1 MSCTDFWLRSPSPK
15 SSSIQGGV
23 STQWPS
29 TTSTTLMTTTTTAM
43 AWRRRKYD
51 SSRLPFIAC
60 QTRFLGSR
68 KHFGILRQ
76 PRSFF
81 KVVSAVCRAKT
92 SSLTLAPAC
101 PHTQTHTPQTR
112 PCTLLRV
119 RCVCTH
125 THSHTYERAHSN
137 TPDPNL
143 RLPVRS
149 DGCVAHFQWYAST
162 GVVAFCEVL
171 FRSNTTVQQHFCCCL
186 LLLCRNRKGKFHWK
200 SNEHPLFNETF
211 FSLED

>member
-1 MSCTDFWLRSPSPK
+1 
-15 SSSIQGGV
+15 
-23 STQWPS
+23 
-29 TTSTTLMTTTTTAM
+29 M
-43 AWRRRKYD
+43 AID
-51 SSRLPFIAC
+51 DVNDVDDDDDNSSRLKETKVRQQPSPFHCLSNKISGFKKTFWNFA
-60 QTRFLGSR
+60 TTKIF
-68 KHFGILRQ
+68 
-76 PRSFF
+76 FF
-81 KVVSAVCRAKT
+81 KIVSAVCRAKT

-186 LLLCRNRKGKFHWK
+186 LLLCRNRKGKFYWK